1 MYLHKATDKNN
12 LLKGFLISFTGAVLF
27 STKAIIIK
35 RAFHATSTDA
45 LTLLTLRMLF
55 SLPFYLVAAWWGSR
69 NEDNIKMTGRQWG
82 YVVLLGLLGYYLS
95 SYFDFV
101 GLQYVS
107 AGLERLILFLY
118 PSFAVLINAV
128 LFKNP
133 VNRVQ
138 RWSLLLTYTGIGIA
152 YFGELKV
159 DTGNV
164 NFYWGSFLIFL
175 CAITYACYLAGSGRM
190 IPILGAAKFTTY
202 SMLVAAGAVLL
213 HFFLHSLLSGQ
224 AFAGTGSSGAGFAG
238 TGGGAGGIGQM
249 GAGGVLHGSAGSVA
263 HEDAGGLMGGN
274 GLWGYGI
281 LLALF
286 ATVIP
291 SFMLSAGMKRI
302 GANNAAIV
310 TSIGP
315 VSTILQAHFILGEK
329 IFTEQLVGTGLVILG
344 VLLIG
349 WQGRRR
355 AVGGQP

>member
-1 MYLHKATDKNN
+1 MKNN

-35 RAFHATSTDA
+35 KAFHATSTDA

-55 SLPFYLVAAWWGSR
+55 SLPFYLVAAWWDSR
-69 NEDNIKMTGRQWG
+69 KEDNIKMTGRQWG

-118 PSFAVLINAV
+118 PSFAVLINAL

-138 RWSLLLTYTGIGIA
+138 RWALLLTYTGIGIA

-159 DTGNV
+159 DTGNP
-164 NFYWGSFLIFL
+164 NFYWGSFLIFI

-190 IPILGAAKFTTY
+190 IPMLGAAKFTTY
-202 SMLVAAGAVLL
+202 SMLVATVTVLL
-213 HFFLHSLLSGQ
+213 HFFLHGLLSEHG
-224 AFAGTGSSGAGFAG
+224 FAGTARAGFAG
-238 TGGGAGGIGQM
+238 THGQGG
-249 GAGGVLHGSAGSVA
+249 
-263 HEDAGGLMGGN
+263 AGGLMGGN

-329 IFTEQLVGTGLVILG
+329 IFTEQLIGTGLVILG

-349 WQGRRR
+349 WQGRRE
-355 AVGGQP
+355 AAGAQP